1 MNLKKYLIWLIIGP
15 LVVALGLLSWQ
26 YMRHRALTD
35 KQNELAELS
44 GPQPFLY
51 DGDQQNQDPEV
62 VKKMILAEAIK
73 NFRTAKSFRVNI
85 KQSIEGQEVTGQLE
99 YVKPLRLR
107 ASLVLPD
114 NQYFD
119 TIIIGETV
127 YLRKGLDQWEM
138 SDNAFAKDFGLK
150 FFASML
156 TSDDTPASFGIPDNA
171 SIDIKEDLANKCTLY
186 KTQYHSNDTPYDIQF
201 CIDENLQIV
210 SIKTTIENGEVLSEY
225 QDYNALFLIERPRL
239 PWLELRSPELESTP
253 QD

>member
-1 MNLKKYLIWLIIGP
+1 MIYRKYLIWLIVGP

-26 YMRHRALTD
+26 YMRHKALTD
-35 KQNELAELS
+35 GQNRQNDNS

-51 DGDQQNQDPEV
+51 EDDQQEADPEA
-62 VKKMILAEAIK
+62 VKKMILAEAVK
-73 NFRTAKSFRVNI
+73 KFRTAKSFRVKIRQN
-85 KQSIEGQEVTGQLE
+85 IEGQEVTGQLE

-127 YLRKGLDQWEM
+127 YVRQGLDQWEM
-138 SDNAFAKDFGLK
+138 TDNSFAKDFGLK

-156 TSDDTPASFGIPDNA
+156 TSDDTPASFGIPDDA
-171 SIDIKEDLANKCTLY
+171 AIETKEDLAKKCTLY
-186 KTQYHSNDTPYDIQF
+186 KTQYISNDNRYDIQF
-201 CIDENLQIV
+201 CIDDNRQIV
-210 SIKTTIENGEVLSEY
+210 SIKTALPEGEVMSEY

-239 PWLELRSPELESTP
+239 PWLELRSPELEAAS

>member
-26 YMRHRALTD
+26 YMRHKALTD
-35 KQNELAELS
+35 KQDGQTELS

-51 DGDQQNQDPEV
+51 EDGQQEADPEV

-73 NFRTAKSFRVNI
+73 NFRTAKSFRVKI
-85 KQSIEGQEVTGQLE
+85 RQSIEGQEVTGQLE

-171 SIDIKEDLANKCTLY
+171 SIETKDDLAKKCTLY
-186 KTQYHSNDTPYDIQF
+186 KTQYDANEKKYDIQF
-201 CIDENLQIV
+201 CIDENYQIV
-210 SIKTTIENGEVLSEY
+210 SIKTTLEEGEVISEY

-239 PWLELRSPELESTP
+239 PLLELRSPELESAV